1 MSPKIFHHLILSLLF
16 LCLPIHY
23 EDKLR
28 WTFEL
33 FAHGTSTPNSL
44 SEEYIDLFNH
54 QWIWRNE
61 LTGVGL
67 RQSFLVGYR
76 DRLRYIEEKQ
86 LITPEYHPRD
96 ILVLSTESNRIIM
109 SAYANIMVHLFLE

>member
-1 MSPKIFHHLILSLLF
+1 MDIWIICPRNQHS
-16 LCLPIHY
+16 
-23 EDKLR
+23 
-28 WTFEL
+28 
-33 FAHGTSTPNSL
+33 NSL

-54 QWIWRNE
+54 RWIGRNE

-86 LITPEYHPRD
+86 LITSEYDPRD

-109 SAYANIMVHLFLE
+109 SVYANIYGSFIPGIAPTINSS